1 VNIEI
6 SEMSSAAK
14 RAIVVG
20 DFETAKACFIEAGDC
35 AVRFQLWRSAFRAFR
50 SALELD
56 LVDPVPVARL
66 RMLRGSM
73 TMVGDWSEYAR
84 SLETNPTW
92 PTVRAVGA
100 RILSADTGTI
110 VECRGIG
117 PVIEIAM
124 PEPDLIEATP
134 DGRFRQ
140 MPRAMALL
148 VVRRALWPFPR
159 ERDGMRVRVAW
170 GTLPEVWLDES
181 GDWQPVDAALSSRC
195 HRAAAPH

>member
-6 SEMSSAAK
+6 SEMAGAAK
-14 RAIVVG
+14 RALVVG
-20 DFETAKACFIEAGDC
+20 DLDTARACFIEAGDC

-50 SALELD
+50 NALELD

-66 RMLRGSM
+66 RTLRGSM
-73 TMVGDWSEYAR
+73 TMIGDWSDYAR
-84 SLETNPTW
+84 SLDANPTW
-92 PTVRAVGA
+92 PTVSAVGA
-100 RILSADTGTI
+100 RILSADSGTI
-110 VECRGIG
+110 VECRGVG
-117 PVIEIAM
+117 AVIELAM

-170 GTLPEVWLDES
+170 GSMPRVWLDEA
-181 GDWQPVDAALSSRC
+181 GDWQTVDAALSPRC
-195 HRAAAPH
+195 HRAV

>member
-1 VNIEI
+1 
-6 SEMSSAAK
+6 MAGAAK
-14 RAIVVG
+14 RALVGG
-20 DFETAKACFIEAGDC
+20 DFETARACFVEAGDC
-35 AVRFQLWRSAFRAFR
+35 AVRFQLWRSAFRAYR

-73 TMVGDWSEYAR
+73 TMVGDWSDYAR
-84 SLETNPTW
+84 VLEVNPTW
-92 PTVRAVGA
+92 PSIRAVGA

-110 VECRGIG
+110 VECRGVG
-117 PVIEIAM
+117 PVLELAM
-124 PEPDLIEATP
+124 PEPDLIEARP

-170 GTLPEVWLDES
+170 GCLPRVWLDES
-181 GDWQPVDAALSSRC
+181 GDWQTVQV
-195 HRAAAPH
+195 APTH